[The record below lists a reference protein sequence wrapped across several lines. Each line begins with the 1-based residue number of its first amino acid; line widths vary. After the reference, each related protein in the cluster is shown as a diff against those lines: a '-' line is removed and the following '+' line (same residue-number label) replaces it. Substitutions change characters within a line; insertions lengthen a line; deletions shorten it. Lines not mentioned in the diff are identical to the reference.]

1 MRNPGQRSCGPAN
14 ITLAM
19 AATFL
24 VRYGELALKSPP
36 VRREFERTLERN
48 ILERFRLA
56 QLPCRIRSDHGH
68 LYVMCEEPA
77 TAMPLL
83 RTVFG
88 VTSVSRV
95 EEVASEQ
102 AVIEAELLKLAE
114 PALQPG
120 SRFAVRAR
128 RIGSH
133 PFSSQELAR
142 DLGAAVL
149 RQFPDRG
156 LVVDLT
162 HPTVE
167 LGVEVRG
174 PRTYLSLDRAS
185 GPGGLPL
192 GVAGALVA
200 LVGDERGALGAY
212 LMMKR
217 GCSTS
222 LVVEGNGA
230 KLAEEVLRRFS
241 PTVRLESPVP
251 NAEEALGRLADA
263 VRADGVVLPLR
274 VEEYPDA
281 RVRWGDRVLFSPT
294 VGFSDEE
301 VGARWEEV
309 RRLAS

>member
-1 MRNPGQRSCGPAN
+1 MNPEQRSSGFAI
-14 ITLAM
+14 ITVAM

-56 QLPCRIRSDHGH
+56 GLPCRIRSDHGH
-68 LYVMCEEPA
+68 LYVVCEEA
-77 TAMPLL
+77 ANALQLL

-95 EEVASEQ
+95 EEVPSDV
-102 AVIEAELLKLAE
+102 AVIETQLLKLAS
-114 PALQPG
+114 PALVPR
-120 SRFAVRAR
+120 SRFAVRTR
-128 RIGSH
+128 RVGSH

-142 DLGAAVL
+142 TLGAAVL
-149 RQFPDRG
+149 REFSDRE
-156 LVVDLT
+156 LSVDLT
-162 HPTVE
+162 NPGIE
-167 LGVEVRG
+167 LFVEVRG
-174 PRTYLSLDRAS
+174 PRTYLSLDRAP

-200 LVGDERGALGAY
+200 LVTNQRGALGAY

-217 GCSTS
+217 GCSTA
-222 LVVEGNGA
+222 LVVDEAGA

-241 PTVRLESPVP
+241 PSVRVESPIPSV
-251 NAEEALGRLADA
+251 EEALSKLADA
-263 VRADGVVLPLR
+263 VRADGVVLPLT
-274 VEEYPDA
+274 VDEYPDA

-294 VGFSDEE
+294 VGFSDAE
-301 VGARWEEV
+301 VEARWEAV